1 MSATYLGDLLIDC
14 CLESVWIV
22 FVISCGQD
30 RVVLFLELLRAWTL
44 IWIRR
49 LRAVLLDFSVRH
61 RAICKINLNYKT
73 KKSGRWGFGVLGFW
87 GFGTVHLARKLA
99 DNKQYAIKSVQLAQM
114 SQKEKD
120 GALN

>member
-61 RAICKINLNYKT
+61 RPICK
-73 KKSGRWGFGVLGFW
+73 
-87 GFGTVHLARKLA
+87 
-99 DNKQYAIKSVQLAQM
+99 
-114 SQKEKD
+114 
-120 GALN
+120 